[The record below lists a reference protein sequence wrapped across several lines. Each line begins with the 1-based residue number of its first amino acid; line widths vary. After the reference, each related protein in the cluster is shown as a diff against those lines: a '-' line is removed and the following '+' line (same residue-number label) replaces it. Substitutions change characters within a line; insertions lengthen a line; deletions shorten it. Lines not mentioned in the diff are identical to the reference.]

1 MSTSAAHS
9 DGTWQFDLLDAY
21 AIDGDTARVT
31 VDCGFGA
38 AFRFDLRLAG
48 INAPELRDPGGVEA
62 KRELD
67 RLLTMRPIIVTTH
80 RTATGGDVR
89 SFARWVGSAELVMFD
104 GRKNIGDLL
113 VDEGFAQVLA
123 MK

>member
-1 MSTSAAHS
+1 
-9 DGTWQFDLLDAY
+9 
-21 AIDGDTARVT
+21 
-31 VDCGFGA
+31 
-38 AFRFDLRLAG
+38 
-48 INAPELRDPGGVEA
+48 
-62 KRELD
+62 
-67 RLLTMRPIIVTTH
+67 LTMRPIIVTTH